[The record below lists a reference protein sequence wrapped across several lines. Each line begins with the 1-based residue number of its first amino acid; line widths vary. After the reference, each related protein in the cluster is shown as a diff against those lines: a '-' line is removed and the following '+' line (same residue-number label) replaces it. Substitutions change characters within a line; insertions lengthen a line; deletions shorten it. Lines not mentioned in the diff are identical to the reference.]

1 MEDSVETYLQ
11 EFSFCSWNKN
21 GKFFRRHENREK
33 EKYRWFVC
41 NLTPSSIRF
50 FFFFSFFK
58 YYNNWWLLMRYFS
71 SFALSRDREPKSIPP
86 FCSFIRLSCSNIVFI
101 NFFLFFANSYIYIF
115 FNGSINYNC
124 NTDWN
129 ELNNFVD
136 FGEKKCF
143 CQIVMGIQYFCIW

>member
-1 MEDSVETYLQ
+1 MVNFLGDTRIEKKKSVGDSFAIWPL
-11 EFSFCSWNKN
+11 
-21 GKFFRRHENREK
+21 RR
-33 EKYRWFVC
+33 YG
-41 NLTPSSIRF
+41 S
-50 FFFFSFFK
+50 FFFSFFK

-86 FCSFIRLSCSNIVFI
+86 FCSFTRLSCSNIVFI

-143 CQIVMGIQYFCIW
+143 CQIAMGIQYFCIW